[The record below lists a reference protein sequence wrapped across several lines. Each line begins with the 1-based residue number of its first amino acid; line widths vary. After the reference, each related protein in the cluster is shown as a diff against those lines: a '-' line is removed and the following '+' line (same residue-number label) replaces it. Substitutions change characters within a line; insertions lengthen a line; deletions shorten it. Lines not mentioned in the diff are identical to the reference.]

1 MELQYGIVGLPN
13 VGKSTLF
20 NALSNGKAAASNY
33 PFCTIEPNKG
43 IVTVPD
49 QRLEILAELVQPQ
62 KITPAV
68 LKFVDIAGLVQGAS
82 KGEGLGNKFLG
93 HIREVDAIVH
103 VIRCFSNDHIT
114 HVAGQVDPAFDK
126 EIIDYELQ
134 HKDLESV
141 DKRIDKVTKVAKTG
155 NQQSQKELALL
166 CRVQD
171 YLQQSGNIR
180 NMDLQEEEKEEVKSW
195 QLLTMKPVV
204 YVANVDE
211 STLKQQTNTHVECLK
226 KILQKEHVTPL
237 LICANLEAEVADM
250 IPSDRNMLLHEYGL
264 MASGLEKLIQTSYQY
279 LDLIT
284 YFTAGVQELRAWTIK
299 KGMRAPQAASLIH
312 SDFEKGFIKAEIIKL
327 QDYQEYKTETA
338 CLAAGKVKTEGKE
351 YIVQDGDIIHFRINK

>member
-1 MELQYGIVGLPN
+1 M
-13 VGKSTLF
+13 
-20 NALSNGKAAASNY
+20 
-33 PFCTIEPNKG
+33 
-43 IVTVPD
+43 
-49 QRLEILAELVQPQ
+49 
-62 KITPAV
+62 
-68 LKFVDIAGLVQGAS
+68 
-82 KGEGLGNKFLG
+82 
-93 HIREVDAIVH
+93 
-103 VIRCFSNDHIT
+103 
-114 HVAGQVDPAFDK
+114 
-126 EIIDYELQ
+126 Q

-141 DKRIDKVTKVAKTG
+141 EKRIDKVTKVAKTG